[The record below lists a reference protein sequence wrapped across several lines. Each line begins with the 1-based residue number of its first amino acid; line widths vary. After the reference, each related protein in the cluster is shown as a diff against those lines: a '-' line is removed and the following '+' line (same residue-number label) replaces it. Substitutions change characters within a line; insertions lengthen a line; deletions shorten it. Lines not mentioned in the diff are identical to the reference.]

1 MTRAT
6 AVRAPAGATRATR
19 ATRALEDAG
28 LRVTAQ
34 RIAIV
39 TSLERAGRP
48 LTAQALHARLH
59 RGGRGGPG
67 LATVYRTLQALA
79 QGGWART
86 FPSGE
91 GELAYRLCTPG
102 HHHHLICEGCG
113 EVVELPAC
121 GIEGWAAAA
130 ARGEGFTMSSHQ
142 ADVFGRCRRCA

>member
-1 MTRAT
+1 MTPVTRVA
-6 AVRAPAGATRATR
+6 RSAPATRATR
-19 ATRALEDAG
+19 ATRALEAAG

-34 RIAIV
+34 RSAIV
-39 TSLERAGRP
+39 TTLERAGRP
-48 LTAQALHARLH
+48 LTAQVLHARLH

-113 EVVELPAC
+113 EVVELAAC
-121 GIEGWAAAA
+121 GIEGWAATAA
-130 ARGEGFTMSSHQ
+130 AGEGFTMSSHQ